1 VEEEVMLLDPAE
13 LSFAQRSDAVIS
25 LLSPELR
32 EHTSQE
38 THAGVLELATG
49 VHRDVAGAVSEL
61 ADLRRRLASEL
72 QQAATVAA
80 CAGTHPVGTREDT
93 RVSSAQR
100 YRVIGES
107 MRFLALREP
116 TMALH
121 VHVAVPDP
129 DGAIG
134 VLRRL
139 REKLPLLIAL
149 SANSPYCRGSD
160 SGFASARTMIFNGF
174 PRTGPPRA
182 FTDYREYVEAVDPL
196 IVSGAV
202 PDPTFLWWDV
212 RPQPALGTVEVRALD
227 AQSTVADVAPLA
239 ALVQSLARL
248 ELEDPARQHPAGD
261 EVLAENRFIAAR
273 DGLDARLID
282 TATREL
288 TSARALLRGLIE
300 DCRPH
305 AAALGCL
312 EELDQA
318 ERLIAANGALQQ
330 RTWVLAGRDLRSLLD
345 RLSQR
350 FTAPLPR
357 LPTRASVGA

>member
-1 VEEEVMLLDPAE
+1 MLLEAAE
-13 LSFAQRSDAVIS
+13 LCLAERSDAVIS

-32 EHTSQE
+32 KHTSRE

-49 VHRDVAGAVSEL
+49 VHRNVAGAVSEL
-61 ADLRRRLASEL
+61 ADLRRGLASEL
-72 QQAATVAA
+72 QEAATLAA
-80 CAGTHPVGTREDT
+80 CAGTHPLQSSGHT
-93 RVSSAQR
+93 RVSSAPR
-100 YRVIGES
+100 YRLIGDT

-121 VHVAVPDP
+121 VHVAVPDS
-129 DGAIG
+129 DDAVG

-139 REKLPLLIAL
+139 REKLPLLVAL
-149 SANSPYCRGSD
+149 SANSPYCRGTD

-182 FTDYREYVEAVDPL
+182 FRDYREYVEAIDAL
-196 IVSGAV
+196 IVSGAI

-212 RPQPALGTVEVRALD
+212 RLQPRLGTVEVRALD
-227 AQSTVADVAPLA
+227 AQSTIAEVAPLA

-248 ELEDPARQHPAGD
+248 ELEDPTGQRPVSD

-282 TATREL
+282 TATRQL
-288 TSARALLRGLIE
+288 TSARALLRELIE

-312 EELDQA
+312 GELEQA
-318 ERLIAANGALQQ
+318 DRLVAANGALRQ
-330 RTWVLAGRDLRSLLD
+330 RTWVLAGRDLRSLVD

-350 FTAPLPR
+350 FNAPSER
-357 LPTRASVGA
+357 FPTSAPVGA